1 MLSLTSLL
9 FNHPVEE
16 KKKTNP
22 SFGKQDHLP
31 AKLSFLVLRSL
42 WNPCGKLLA
51 LRFVTIIAKRNSNIS
66 FYYYYYYYCP
76 LLINVL
82 QLFFPTPL
90 ESSVLDWGDRGCGV
104 QKNCCC
110 TLGFPL

>member
-9 FNHPVEE
+9 FNHLVEE
-16 KKKTNP
+16 KKTNP

-51 LRFVTIIAKRNSNIS
+51 L
-66 FYYYYYYYCP
+66 
-76 LLINVL
+76 
-82 QLFFPTPL
+82 
-90 ESSVLDWGDRGCGV
+90 
-104 QKNCCC
+104 
-110 TLGFPL
+110 

>member
-51 LRFVTIIAKRNSNIS
+51 L
-66 FYYYYYYYCP
+66 
-76 LLINVL
+76 
-82 QLFFPTPL
+82 
-90 ESSVLDWGDRGCGV
+90 
-104 QKNCCC
+104 
-110 TLGFPL
+110 